1 MATVA
6 LELAEEDV
14 QLLGGDS
21 EAAGKALRLATAL
34 LLCSRGR
41 ISTGRAAR
49 LAGLTYADLLKEAA
63 RNDVSLF
70 DPDLEDLRQE
80 VARPLPEGI
89 DAGVIKR
96 DIERARSA
104 RS

>member
-6 LELAEEDV
+6 LELSDEDV

-21 EAAGKALRLATAL
+21 EAVGKALRLAAAL

-49 LAGLTYADLLKEAA
+49 LAGLAYADLLEQA
-63 RNDVSLF
+63 RRNEVALF
-70 DPDLEDLRQE
+70 DPELEDLKDE

-89 DAGVIKR
+89 DAAAIKR
-96 DIERARSA
+96 DLERARPS

>member
-1 MATVA
+1 MVTVA

-21 EAAGKALRLATAL
+21 EAAGKALLLATAL

-49 LAGLTYADLLKEAA
+49 LAGLTYADFLDEAA

-70 DPDLEDLRQE
+70 DPDLEDLKHE

-89 DAGVIKR
+89 DAEVIKR
-96 DIERARSA
+96 DLERARSA